1 MMEKIKTIYID
12 MDGVIGDFVKRFE
25 ELSPLT
31 IVELNKL
38 PKEEKETTKMEAIK
52 AGLFATMPLMPDA
65 AELYEGLMKIEHE
78 HGIELKILTAVGS
91 NESDLVAEEKEE
103 WVRRLF
109 CREIE
114 FCHVIKSHS
123 KADYATTES
132 ILIDDRTK
140 STEPFVLAGGK
151 AVLHT
156 SAKTT
161 LEAIATMI

>member
-1 MMEKIKTIYID
+1 MTKIKTIYID
-12 MDGVIGDFVKRFE
+12 MDGVIADFVKRFE

-31 IVELNKL
+31 ITELGKL
-38 PKEEKETTKMEAIK
+38 PTEEKEAAKMEAIK

-65 AELYEGLMKIEHE
+65 ATLYEGLMKIEHE
-78 HGIELKILTAVGS
+78 HGVELKILTAVGS
-91 NESDLVAEEKEE
+91 NESELVAEEKEE

-114 FCHVIKSHS
+114 FCHVVKSHS
-123 KADYATTES
+123 KADYATEET

-140 STEPFVLAGGK
+140 STEPFLAAGGK
-151 AVLHT
+151 VVLHT

-161 LEAIATMI
+161 LEAISKMI

>member
-1 MMEKIKTIYID
+1 MTKIKTIYID
-12 MDGVIGDFVKRFE
+12 MDGVIASFVERFE

-31 IVELNKL
+31 IAELNKL
-38 PKEEKETTKMEAIK
+38 PKEEKEAAKMEAIE

-65 AELYEGLMKIEHE
+65 AELYEGLLKLEHE
-78 HGIELKILTAVGS
+78 KGITLKILTAVGS
-91 NESDLVAEEKEE
+91 NNSEMVAEEKEE

-114 FCHVIKSHS
+114 FCHVVKSHS
-123 KADYATTES
+123 KADYATEET

-140 STEPFVLAGGK
+140 STEPFLAAGGK
-151 AVLHT
+151 VVLHT

-161 LEAIATMI
+161 LEAISKMI